1 MDLRNIQKQ
10 FFIPLRDIDVFD
22 LCRRFSGI
30 ILLIGVT
37 AIVWVAL
44 DAVAALILFSS
55 VLLGLTIYHTY
66 CLAILDQ
73 WFQQFNHTA
82 FDSSTMPNVP
92 RSFGAWGD
100 VFIRLA
106 RFIRRYYRSRQS
118 LSKALE
124 RLQRATS
131 AMPEGIVILDEA
143 DRIEWCNLSA
153 EQHLGLNLEL
163 DIGQHV
169 THLVRQ
175 TPFVEYLASRDYSK
189 PLVIKQSRYEEMVL
203 SFQLVPYGDK
213 EKLLISRDIT
223 RFEKMEI
230 MRRDFI
236 ANVSHELRT
245 PLTIISGFLE
255 TLLEEEIKDSE
266 MEKRALVLMADQ
278 AKRMQRLVEDLLTL
292 SRLENAQNILHEEN
306 VNIIEL
312 LTSLFQEAQSLS
324 AGRHHITLNILTDAQ
339 LLGSVD
345 ELGSAFGN
353 LVSNAVRYTPTGG
366 QISLNWTEEQDQGL
380 FYVQDSGIGISPE
393 HIPRLT
399 ERFYRIDRSRSR
411 ETGGT
416 GLGLAIVKHILG
428 RHQARME
435 IVSET
440 GKGSIFKAWFP
451 AKRLVKSTVRPMPA
465 GDTDSILPDQTLP
478 PLP

>member
-1 MDLRNIQKQ
+1 M
-10 FFIPLRDIDVFD
+10 FD
-22 LCRRFSGI
+22 LWRRFAAI
-30 ILLIGVT
+30 IFLIVVTVIIWGVVDAVT
-37 AIVWVAL
+37 ALA
-44 DAVAALILFSS
+44 LFSL

-66 CLAILDQ
+66 YLASLDL
-73 WFQQFNHTA
+73 WFQRFNHSA
-82 FDSSTMPNVP
+82 FDPSTIPNVP
-92 RSFGAWGD
+92 KSFGVWGD

-143 DRIEWCNLSA
+143 DRIEWCNPSA
-153 EQHLGLNLEL
+153 EQHLGLDLRL

-175 TPFVEYLASRDYSK
+175 VQFVAYLTSGDYSK
-189 PLVIKQSRYEEMVL
+189 PLIIKQSRYEELVL
-203 SFQLVPYGDK
+203 LLQLVPYGDR

-245 PLTIISGFLE
+245 PLTVIGGFLE
-255 TLLEEEIKDSE
+255 TLLDEEIKDSE
-266 MEKRALVLMADQ
+266 MEKRALILMNDQ
-278 AKRMQRLVEDLLTL
+278 AKRMQHLVEDLLTL
-292 SRLENAQNILHEEN
+292 SKLENAQNILHEEEI
-306 VNIIEL
+306 NIAEL
-312 LTSLFQEAQSLS
+312 LQSLYQEAQSLS
-324 AGRHHITLNILTDAQ
+324 AGRHHIHLNLVSDAH

-345 ELGSAFGN
+345 ELRSAFSN
-353 LVSNAVRYTPTGG
+353 LISNAVRYTPDGG
-366 QISLNWTEEQDQGL
+366 NISLSWTEEQGQGL
-380 FYVQDSGIGISPE
+380 FYVQDSGIGIGPE
-393 HIPRLT
+393 HIPRLA
-399 ERFYRIDRSRSR
+399 ERFYRVDRSRSR

-416 GLGLAIVKHILG
+416 GLGLAIVKHVLN

-435 IVSET
+435 IISEIE
-440 GKGSIFKAWFP
+440 KGSIFKVWFP
-451 AKRLVKSTVRPMPA
+451 AKRLIKNKGSHLTIHDTHAMPSNK
-465 GDTDSILPDQTLP
+465 TIP
-478 PLP
+478 PLI

>member
-1 MDLRNIQKQ
+1 M
-10 FFIPLRDIDVFD
+10 FD
-22 LCRRFSGI
+22 LWQRFAAI
-30 ILLIGVT
+30 ILLIVVT
-37 AIVWVAL
+37 AVIWFVI
-44 DAVAALILFSS
+44 DAVAALVLFSL
-55 VLLGLTIYHTY
+55 VLLGLTIHHTY
-66 CLAILDQ
+66 CLALLDQ
-73 WFQQFNHTA
+73 WFQRFNHTA
-82 FDSSTMPNVP
+82 FDPSTIPNVP
-92 RSFGAWGD
+92 KSFGAWGD

-143 DRIEWCNLSA
+143 DRIEWCNPSA
-153 EQHLGLNLEL
+153 EQHLGLDLKL

-175 TPFVEYLASRDYSK
+175 MQFVAYLTSGDYSK
-189 PLVIKQSRYEEMVL
+189 PLVIKQSRYGELVL
-203 SFQLVPYGDK
+203 LLQLVPYGDK

-245 PLTIISGFLE
+245 PLTIIGGFLE
-255 TLLEEEIKDSE
+255 TLLDEEMNDPE
-266 MEKRALVLMADQ
+266 MEKRALTLMNEQ

-292 SRLENAQNILHEEN
+292 SKLENAQNILHEEQ
-306 VNIIEL
+306 VNMAEL
-312 LTSLFQEAQSLS
+312 LQSLLQEAQSLS
-324 AGRHHITLNILTDAQ
+324 AGRHHISLNLLTDAY
-339 LLGSVD
+339 LLGSLD
-345 ELGSAFGN
+345 ELRSAFSN
-353 LVSNAVRYTPTGG
+353 LISNAVRYTPEGG
-366 QISLNWTEEQDQGL
+366 KISLNWTEEQNQGL
-380 FYVQDSGIGISPE
+380 FYVQDSGIGIDPE

-399 ERFYRIDRSRSR
+399 ERFYRVDRSRSR

-416 GLGLAIVKHILG
+416 GLGLAIVKHVLS

-435 IVSET
+435 IISEL
-440 GKGSIFKAWFP
+440 GKGSIFKVWFP
-451 AKRLVKSTVRPMPA
+451 AKRLIRDKAHLSSINGTTSTLS
-465 GDTDSILPDQTLP
+465 DKTIP
-478 PLP
+478 PLL